1 MWHLRQKRTTP
12 GDSAGFHSAAATSP
26 HRGHQRRLIARH
38 DESNRNG
45 AFHD

>member
-1 MWHLRQKRTTP
+1 VLPQLR
-12 GDSAGFHSAAATSP
+12 HIAAINE
-26 HRGHQRRLIARH
+26 RRLARH